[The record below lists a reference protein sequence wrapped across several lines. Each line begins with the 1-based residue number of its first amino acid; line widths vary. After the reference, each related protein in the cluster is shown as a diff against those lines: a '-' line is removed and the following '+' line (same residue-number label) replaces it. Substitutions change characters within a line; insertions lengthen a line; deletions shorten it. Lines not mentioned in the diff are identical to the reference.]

1 MITERLANAR
11 REPSVPLASPVAA
24 MVSLLPAPALLPVR
38 AQARSVDFVATCF
51 AGLRGDRTLCGV
63 AVHESYPFGPRL
75 GCLMNVTA
83 FGNGDRLDVGLTL
96 DPVAITEPDTLLDCM
111 SAAFVSL
118 VGPRERPPTS
128 RARATRS

>member
-1 MITERLANAR
+1 
-11 REPSVPLASPVAA
+11 
-24 MVSLLPAPALLPVR
+24 
-38 AQARSVDFVATCF
+38 
-51 AGLRGDRTLCGV
+51 
-63 AVHESYPFGPRL
+63 
-75 GCLMNVTA
+75 MNVTA

-118 VGPRERPPTS
+118 VGPHERPPTS

>member
-24 MVSLLPAPALLPVR
+24 MVSLLPGAAAVVR

-118 VGPRERPPTS
+118 VGPHERPPTP